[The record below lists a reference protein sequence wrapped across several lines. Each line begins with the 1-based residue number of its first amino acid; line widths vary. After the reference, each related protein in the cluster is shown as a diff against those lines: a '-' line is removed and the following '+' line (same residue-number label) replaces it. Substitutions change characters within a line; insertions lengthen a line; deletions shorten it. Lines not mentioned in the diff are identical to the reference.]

1 MSRTFRQT
9 SNSQNSYAPAPT
21 FSEPPPSSYGVPQ
34 SAPVYKPGTYIII
47 RIIYYTNIQYN
58 ASICKTLMLLLYLIL
73 VENEKKVIIKVL
85 PLPIPV
91 GTPVPA
97 PVHVGVPA
105 VPPFVNSQY
114 GAYQSI
120 PFKGFGVVP
129 RIDKGESDEP
139 VAQRRSADPD
149 HGINGIIGGQFG
161 HSDSH
166 THTTHHHTQ
175 SSHEIPQGKIDF
187 I

>member
-1 MSRTFRQT
+1 MRSGRGVTGKPK
-9 SNSQNSYAPAPT
+9 S
-21 FSEPPPSSYGVPQ
+21 SE
-34 SAPVYKPGTYIII
+34 
-47 RIIYYTNIQYN
+47 
-58 ASICKTLMLLLYLIL
+58 
-73 VENEKKVIIKVL
+73 VENKKEVIIKVL

-114 GAYQSI
+114 GAYSGL
-120 PFKGFGVVP
+120 PLKGFGVVP

-149 HGINGIIGGQFG
+149 HGINGIIGGGFG

-166 THTTHHHTQ
+166 THTTHLFKWVHRTMLDVI
-175 SSHEIPQGKIDF
+175 E
-187 I
+187 

>member
-1 MSRTFRQT
+1 M
-9 SNSQNSYAPAPT
+9 
-21 FSEPPPSSYGVPQ
+21 
-34 SAPVYKPGTYIII
+34 
-47 RIIYYTNIQYN
+47 
-58 ASICKTLMLLLYLIL
+58 
-73 VENEKKVIIKVL
+73 ENKKEVIIKVL

-114 GAYQSI
+114 GAYSGL
-120 PFKGFGVVP
+120 PLKGFGVVP

-149 HGINGIIGGQFG
+149 HGINGIIGGGFG

-175 SSHEIPQGKIDF
+175 SSHEIPQGKFLIFYFCDIMSKLLNILIKNLEYLLKF
-187 I
+187 

>member
-1 MSRTFRQT
+1 
-9 SNSQNSYAPAPT
+9 
-21 FSEPPPSSYGVPQ
+21 
-34 SAPVYKPGTYIII
+34 
-47 RIIYYTNIQYN
+47 
-58 ASICKTLMLLLYLIL
+58 MLLVYLIL

-114 GAYQSI
+114 GAYQGI

-175 SSHEIPQGKIDF
+175 SSHEIPQGKINIISF
-187 I
+187 AILSFVLYEKYIHTRYTLNLYFVYSSPN